1 MGRARPA
8 GPVLVVEDDRD
19 VREATVELLRSMGFR
34 ALSAANGRDA
44 LGALEA
50 GVRPCL
56 ILLDLMMQIM
66 NGWEFLEEMMRD
78 AELRRIPV
86 IIVSAYLP
94 TVSAAKLGVAAVLPK
109 PFDPETLEA
118 LVERHCRTLH

>member
-1 MGRARPA
+1 MGCTRPRE
-8 GPVLVVEDDRD
+8 PVLVVEDDRD
-19 VREATVELLRSMGFR
+19 IREATIGLLHAMGFR
-34 ALSAANGRDA
+34 TLEAANGREA
-44 LGALEA
+44 LGALA
-50 GVRPCL
+50 GGARPCL

-66 NGWEFLEEMMRD
+66 NGWDFLEAMMHD

-109 PFDPETLEA
+109 PVDPDTLED